1 MTIDWARSGL
11 AGGSRIAERRR
22 MSAHRAAP
30 RAASD
35 RYRQAVVLGGGM
47 AGMLAARV
55 LADTFEQVTIVER
68 HDYHLADTPASQ
80 RQDDQ
85 YVTLPPLT
93 QTLADPAQAQLE
105 GLFPGLCADLVGDA
119 AAIGRPEHHLAQRL
133 NSLDGVVMMDGCD
146 AVGLASDRERC
157 VGGQVLPRSRS
168 AAART
173 IPADLLVDAM
183 GAGSRL
189 SLWLTELWGT
199 RIPIERYEVL
209 LPADARDAGET
220 AGAAISHTKAAC
232 LRRRFDRAERL
243 PTGLIA
249 LGSSLCCL
257 DPRSGRGVMVAA
269 LHARLLQQLLAED
282 AAEGSAGR
290 SRLVPS
296 GYFDAVIRV
305 PSWLSPDTVMTPAR
319 DGVYPWP

>member
-1 MTIDWARSGL
+1 
-11 AGGSRIAERRR
+11 
-22 MSAHRAAP
+22 
-30 RAASD
+30 
-35 RYRQAVVLGGGM
+35 M
-47 AGMLAARV
+47 AGLLAARV
-55 LADTFEQVTIVER
+55 LADTFEQVTIIER
-68 HDYHLADTPASQ
+68 HDYHLADTPVSE

-85 YVTLPPLT
+85 YITPPA
-93 QTLADPAQAQLE
+93 LAQVLSDPARAQLE
-105 GLFPGLCADLVGDA
+105 GLFPGQS
-119 AAIGRPEHHLAQRL
+119 EHELARCL

-157 VGGQVLPRSRS
+157 AGGQVLPRSRS

-199 RIPIERYEVL
+199 RIPIEQYEVL
-209 LPADARDAGET
+209 LPPDPRNAGET
-220 AGAAISHTKAAC
+220 AGAAASHTTTPC
-232 LRRRFDRAERL
+232 LRRRFDLAERL
-243 PTGLIA
+243 PTGFIA

-257 DPRSGRGVMVAA
+257 DPRSERGLVVAA

-282 AAEGSAGR
+282 DAEGSAGQ
-290 SRLVPS
+290 SRLVPRR
-296 GYFDAVIRV
+296 YFDAVTRV